1 MWMFDTILNVI
12 LPINLLQLAEG
23 LRKKFPPLGLHK
35 GILDSSCLLI
45 LLISTKQQG
54 NTLEKHQ
61 EP

>member
-23 LRKKFPPLGLHK
+23 LWKKFPPLGLHK
-35 GILDSSCLLI
+35 GILDSSYLLI